1 MSRVS
6 PAELSGILSPARH
19 GAQQKSPS
27 CCEGEGKMSKRHI
40 RAKHSC
46 AARKLQQRGGAK
58 DAHDALRGT
67 GGGGQAKARQCS
79 ASRSQAQARGAYEA
93 EASRSIAPS
102 SLAGRAEGEA
112 RAARE
117 RRAHGLFC
125 LCVVRSRLR
134 GHFVSRCDHTLSLK
148 ASSLAAVTKKSR
160 TPVLRN

>member
-117 RRAHGLFC
+117 RRAHGLFFVSC
-125 LCVVRSRLR
+125 DQDWACS
-134 GHFVSRCDHTLSLK
+134 FVSRCDHTLSLK

>member
-1 MSRVS
+1 
-6 PAELSGILSPARH
+6 
-19 GAQQKSPS
+19 
-27 CCEGEGKMSKRHI
+27 MSKRHI

-125 LCVVRSRLR
+125 LCRLCR
-134 GHFVSRCDHTLSLK
+134 AIKTEGPLRV
-148 ASSLAAVTKKSR
+148 AV
-160 TPVLRN
+160 